1 MFCDMFCDVFCGIFC
16 VLYLL
21 LSLSAT
27 SMVKKLHFKG
37 DPVKKKKKATTGGV
51 KKEESVS
58 LNEPT
63 DSTGA
68 SLVVSIT

>member
-1 MFCDMFCDVFCGIFC
+1 
-16 VLYLL
+16 
-21 LSLSAT
+21 
-27 SMVKKLHFKG
+27 MVKKLHFKG
-37 DPVKKKKKATTGGV
+37 DPVKKKKKVATGSV

-68 SLVVSIT
+68 SLAASIT

>member
-1 MFCDMFCDVFCGIFC
+1 
-16 VLYLL
+16 
-21 LSLSAT
+21 
-27 SMVKKLHFKG
+27 MVKKLHFKG